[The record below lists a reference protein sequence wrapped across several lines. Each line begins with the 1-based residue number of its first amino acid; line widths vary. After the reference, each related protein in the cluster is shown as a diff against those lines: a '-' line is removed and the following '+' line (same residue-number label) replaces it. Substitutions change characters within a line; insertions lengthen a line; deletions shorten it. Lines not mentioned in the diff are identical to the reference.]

1 LTFAK
6 TGVADNSPETVPSHR
21 ENLGNEA
28 TAFAAGCSHRK
39 LSYLLPAAQYFADI
53 VDRLDPL

>member
-6 TGVADNSPETVPSHR
+6 TGGDIDSPETVPSHR

-28 TAFAAGCSHRK
+28 TAFAVGCSHRK
-39 LSYLLPAAQYFADI
+39 LYLFPAAAPVADI
-53 VDRLDPL
+53 LDRRDRL

>member
-1 LTFAK
+1 
-6 TGVADNSPETVPSHR
+6 VPSHR